1 MNAILSF
8 LSAQG
13 PVLLYVLLGL
23 GAAVENLFPPIPA
36 DTFVLI
42 GAFLAASG
50 RADAWTVFLV
60 TWLTNALA
68 ALLVYWMG
76 YRFGRP
82 FFQVGLGRHLL
93 NPGQL
98 RRLDAFYQ
106 RWGLP
111 AIFFA
116 RFLPGLRAM
125 VPVFAGV
132 THQRFSVVAFPVF
145 VASGIWY
152 GGLVWLGATAGK
164 NLHLVGEWLAGANR
178 FLLALALGAGGALV
192 FWWLRTRKGGDPEE
206 EE

>member
-1 MNAILSF
+1 MNEFLSF
-8 LSAQG
+8 LAAQG
-13 PVLLYVLLGL
+13 PFLLYTLLGIGSAL
-23 GAAVENLFPPIPA
+23 ENFFPPIPA
-36 DTFVLI
+36 DTFVLL

-60 TWLTNALA
+60 TWLANTSA
-68 ALLVYWMG
+68 ALLVYWAG

-82 FFQVGLGRHLL
+82 FFQVGLGRFVL
-93 NPGQL
+93 NPSQF

-132 THQRFSVVAFPVF
+132 THQPFLVVAFPVF
-145 VASGIWY
+145 VASGLWY
-152 GGLVWLGATAGK
+152 GGLVWVGATAGK
-164 NLHLVGEWLAGANR
+164 NLPAVWQWLAGVNR
-178 FLLALALGAGGALV
+178 ILLAVALV
-192 FWWLRTRKGGDPEE
+192 SLLAVVVWWFRTRRGGDTMEE
-206 EE
+206 E